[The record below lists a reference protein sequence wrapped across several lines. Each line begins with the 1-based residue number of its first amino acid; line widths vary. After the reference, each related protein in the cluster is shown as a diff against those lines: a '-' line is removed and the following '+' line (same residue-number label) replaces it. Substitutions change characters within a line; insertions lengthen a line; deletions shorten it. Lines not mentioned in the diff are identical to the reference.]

1 MKFDVTPL
9 NIVYTGPNTFEYYV
23 RVQVVG
29 YKTLTFKKKPSAAQL
44 VKAIRAAKRSLK

>member
-9 NIVYTGPNTFEYYV
+9 SKCYIGPDTFEYYV
-23 RVQVVG
+23 RVRAVG
-29 YKTLTFKKKPSAAQL
+29 YKTITFKKKPSAAQL